1 MLIILNFL
9 NASSRDCFSAEW
21 HISGWLCVG
30 ALRALID
37 LNGSDQPHR
46 VSHRPRS
53 PISAQPRTSNS
64 WKWDVSSL
72 QRCLPLLLTRFPGPG
87 PGLQLLDSV
96 PSPWLC
102 LPYSGL
108 VGWCPTAR
116 VTIYA
121 GVTPS
126 SPSLGKQTITSS
138 WLHLFP
144 CNILLL
150 KTLKDLGLCIS
161 QRV

>member
-9 NASSRDCFSAEW
+9 NASSHDCFSAERS
-21 HISGWLCVG
+21 ISGWLCVG

-37 LNGSDQPHR
+37 LNGSDQPHW

-64 WKWDVSSL
+64 WKWDVVVSPALSATSPH
-72 QRCLPLLLTRFPGPG
+72 QFPGPG

-116 VTIYA
+116 VTIYD